1 MKKEKVSGKPKTEPK
16 TDRKI
21 EKPNRTETESLDFW
35 KTEPNRK
42 PKLTNRTEPKTEKS
56 QTDLPLV
63 NKSIQ
68 GHHK

>member
-16 TDRKI
+16 PDRKI

-42 PKLTNRTEPKTEKS
+42 PKLTNRTDPKTEKS
-56 QTDLPLV
+56 QTDLPL
-63 NKSIQ
+63 SR
-68 GHHK
+68 